1 MANYQLLK
9 ADIDAKVYQ
18 NGQQE
23 ITGANLN
30 SVLNAMVA
38 SLGAGYQFIGVATP
52 TNPGTAQTPD
62 YKCFYIATTPGTYTN
77 IGGLVVADGEVA
89 ILKYDSSWTKEVTGI
104 ASADKLNQLDL
115 HVDNNT
121 GYIVKSERSFVQGSS
136 KTHFWELSNPIPENR
151 KWSLSLE
158 IASGIVN
165 QYRIYFLYKGDSDY
179 TLINQYCTS
188 NLEYHFQEVREIVGV
203 QIYVSPSNA
212 IGTGNG
218 NMVVSVYDNGQV
230 ETLTEHISK
239 MVGGI
244 IGKSLYEFGNIVI
257 EPNIPWIFEDS
268 LSRIRTKTST
278 RLSKGTIISHNDF
291 DTFKIFVGYRDV
303 YGGYFASGW
312 KTEAFEL
319 PCDADV
325 VIVITTISGT
335 VLSKVSDYT
344 DGMSVVS
351 PDSLSSIVDNNVKE
365 YQDRIVGQG
374 DLIYYGKRR
383 LQLSPNSQQFR
394 CRHQNI
400 YREIFGTGN
409 PRTKAQSMA
418 YANDRIFVF
427 GSDNYCDIYVL
438 SDMENNHQRV
448 SLPFDIAH
456 WNNAQ
461 ASQTFINSNKYPLI
475 LLSRGDY
482 ASDGRSTDCYLIQV
496 SEPTNYSY
504 TFAIYKT
511 IHNTIDESK
520 WNGSWVADWQKK
532 KLYLYT
538 YERGGFDVLDNNDT
552 IIFEF
557 DLPDIT
563 STEDVTL
570 GYNDVKRII
579 HLPHFTMQGAD
590 IIDGKLFMPGEGVK
604 IVNDGH
610 IWLGYNG
617 TYGDICALQVI
628 DLSSGSVINYVPT
641 GNIEN
646 EGIFILDGK
655 VYLMSHNGTPSV
667 SSDIV
672 FKIDEFDFLNDLKTA
687 SLSRVIT
694 GTADFGVNISI
705 PKHSTFAVDLIDNS
719 GVYGDNTIPF
729 YFNYGNGAVRV
740 GDLIP
745 NQMLFCR
752 TLEGISEVR
761 IYASSSKIVQSGGTI
776 VLQVQVLSELLDY

>member
-1 MANYQLLK
+1 MANYNLLK

-18 NGQQE
+18 NGGQE
-23 ITGANLN
+23 ITGVNLN
-30 SVLNAMVA
+30 SVLNAMVTT
-38 SLGAGYQFIGVATP
+38 LGAEYQFAGVATTA
-52 TNPGTAQTPD
+52 TNPGTPD
-62 YKCFYIATTPGTYTN
+62 AKVFYIANGKGTYTN
-77 IGGLVVADGEVA
+77 FGGLEVTEDEVVVLYWDTA
-89 ILKYDSSWTKEVTGI
+89 WTKEVTGI
-104 ASADKLNQLDL
+104 ASDQK
-115 HVDNNT
+115 VDRIT
-121 GYIVKSERSFVQGSS
+121 GYIVRSERSFVQGTE

-151 KWSLSLE
+151 KWSFSLE
-158 IASGIVN
+158 LASGIVN
-165 QYRIYFLYKGDSDY
+165 QFRLYVKYDGDADY
-179 TLINQYCTS
+179 TQINQYCAPNT
-188 NLEYHFQEVREIVGV
+188 EYHYQETRAIVGV
-203 QIYVSPSNA
+203 QIYVTPSNA
-212 IGTGNG
+212 IGTGGG
-218 NMVVSVYDNGQV
+218 NMVVSVYDSGQV
-230 ETLTEHISK
+230 ASLTEHISK

-244 IGKSLYEFGNIVI
+244 IPNDKWEFGNITI
-257 EPNIPWIFEDS
+257 DTNAPWVFSDS
-268 LSRIRTKTST
+268 SSRVRTKNES
-278 RLSKGTIISHNDF
+278 RLSKGTIITHNDF
-291 DTFKIFVGYRDV
+291 NTFKLSIGYRDI
-303 YGGYFASGW
+303 YGGYVASGW
-312 KTEAFEL
+312 KTQAFEL
-319 PCDADV
+319 PCDAEV
-325 VIVITTISGT
+325 VIVIATISGGAFG
-335 VLSKVSDYT
+335 SVSDYIS
-344 DGMSVVS
+344 GISVVS
-351 PDSLSSIVDNNVKE
+351 PDSLSEVVSENIKDYDN
-365 YQDRIVGQG
+365 RIVGQG
-374 DLIYYGKRR
+374 QLVYYGSKK
-383 LQLSPNSQQFR
+383 LQLSPNEQQFKCNFR
-394 CRHQNI
+394 NL
-400 YREIFGTGN
+400 YRETLGEGN

-461 ASQTFINSNKYPLI
+461 ASQTFVNSNKYPLI

-496 SEPTNYSY
+496 SEPSNYSY

-729 YFNYGNGAVRV
+729 YFNYGNGVVRV

-752 TLEGISEVR
+752 TLEEISEVR

-776 VLQVQVLSELLDY
+776 VLQVRVLSELLDY